1 MFDSKT
7 SGGSNLSTVGGIM
20 SGLGTIANAGIG
32 IANYYQQAKQMAYER
47 QVQMVSWAREDDAV
61 QRRVKDL
68 QAAGL
73 SPVLA
78 AGSAAGSGPVVQT
91 HAPQMSAMP
100 DMSQTAK
107 TYMDLITQKQ
117 QIAMS
122 EQQMQM
128 IEKQIEKINS
138 DITVNNINAL
148 RGMADT
154 QLINSKKTGQDY
166 DNLIKYVDAINS
178 NDTGIGHDS
187 SVVGRTIKDAYGV
200 VNQIKG
206 VADPIKRQVS
216 ASTNNATYYY
226 NNKTQK
232 WEKKK

>member
-1 MFDSKT
+1 MDWAALGAGLT
-7 SGGSNLSTVGGIM
+7 SGI
-20 SGLGTIANAGIG
+20 SGLANAGVS
-32 IANYYQQAKQMAYER
+32 IANYAQQKRVFEYQKQLQQQIFM
-47 QVQMVSWAREDDAV
+47 REDNAV

-78 AGSAAGSGPVVQT
+78 AGSAAGTGGTVSIN
-91 HAPQMSAMP
+91 APQMGQMP
-100 DMSQTAK
+100 DMSTTAK
-107 TYMDLITQKQ
+107 TVMDLITQKQ

-138 DITVNNINAL
+138 DITVNKINAL

-154 QLINSKKTGQDY
+154 QLLNSKKTGQDY
-166 DNLIKYVDAINS
+166 DNLIKRVDAINS
-178 NDTGIGHDS
+178 NDTGVGHDS

-200 VNQIKG
+200 VNQIK
-206 VADPIKRQVS
+206 AISDPVRRQVD
-216 ASTNNATYYY
+216 ASQRNATYQY
-226 NNKTQK
+226 NSKTQK
-232 WEKKK
+232 WEKK